1 MGQPFASIPVL
12 HLPVVGISCALE
24 EDGNPT
30 YTLLVRTP
38 AGESETINVD
48 PTLFMS
54 TALAFLK
61 MLNGKVEVQVG
72 GEAGESVSNETEVPE
87 VPEES
92 SDDEDGFAPHGATSE
107 DDL

>member
-12 HLPVVGISCALE
+12 HLPVVGIACALE

-38 AGESETINVD
+38 AGESESINVD
-48 PTLFMS
+48 PKLFMS

-61 MLNGKVEVQVG
+61 MLNGKAEVQVG
-72 GEAGESVSNETEVPE
+72 GEAGESVSNETE